1 MSIDNQNVYIE
12 PKIPSIP
19 KRIAAFFIDLVLFLL
34 LFTGIAFVVGE
45 VVGYTSNY
53 DLLQEKYIEHGVGLI
68 DPETNEFVFCDTS
81 KDECKQSYELFFK
94 DEEAMVYYDKSVELT
109 TLILTVSVFVTYAIT
124 EFVVPLIIKERQTV
138 GMLLFKIGFVSTDG
152 TKVEHKQLFIRFLFG
167 KFLLATMIPIYGMI
181 FSFFSAF
188 GGIFGLVFALII
200 WGIDIG
206 LTLFSEKK
214 AGIANS
220 LGSCYVYDIETG
232 TVYDTIEEINAIK
245 GAAAKEKVSKEQ
257 YF

>member
-1 MSIDNQNVYIE
+1 MSIDIDNVYIE
-12 PKIPSIP
+12 PKVPSIP
-19 KRIAAFFIDLVLFLL
+19 KRIAAFFIDLVICLL

-45 VVGYTSNY
+45 AVGYTTNY
-53 DLLQEKYIEHGVGLI
+53 EMLQEKYIDYGVGSI
-68 DPETNEFVFCDTS
+68 DPETNEFIFCEVE
-81 KDECKQSYELFFK
+81 KEECKQSYELFFK
-94 DEEAMVYYDKSVELT
+94 DEEAMVYYDKSIELT
-109 TLILTVSVFVTYAIT
+109 TLILTISVFVTYLAT
-124 EFVVPLIIKERQTV
+124 EFIVPLFIKERSTI
-138 GMLLFKIGFVSTDG
+138 GMLLFKIGLVSTDG

-188 GGIFGLVFALII
+188 GGIFGLIFALII

-220 LGSCYVYDIETG
+220 LGSCYAYDIETG
-232 TVYDTIEEINAIK
+232 MVYDTIEEINAIK
-245 GAAAKEKVSKEQ
+245 GAVAAKKANKEK